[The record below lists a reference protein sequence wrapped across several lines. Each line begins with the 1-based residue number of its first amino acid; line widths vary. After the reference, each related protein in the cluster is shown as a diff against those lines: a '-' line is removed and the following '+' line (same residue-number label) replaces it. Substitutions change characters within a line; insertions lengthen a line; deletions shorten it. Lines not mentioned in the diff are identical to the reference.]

1 MTVAA
6 KRVFLRV
13 CAILLILC
21 LPWFLALTSLLPL
34 LSPAFLAF
42 QYARSDVPPSTKFSP
57 QERQEYAEAAAH
69 YLVSREGIEYLA
81 DLTGPDGSALF
92 NERELTHMVDVKV
105 LLGKAMTLNLA
116 LALLLLASA
125 GILLASKETR
135 DRTPGY
141 LLAGSLV
148 APTLAITAL
157 VVVPLQFQWFFVE
170 FHHVFFEG
178 ETWLF
183 PRSDTLIQLFPEQF
197 WFNALQAWLLLVVAE
212 SVVLAIA
219 AYVWRR
225 QRRDVRTGAGDAV
238 AE

>member
-6 KRVFLRV
+6 KRLLLKV
-13 CAILLILC
+13 CAVLLIFS

-34 LSPAFLAF
+34 LSPAFLRF

-57 QERQEYAEAAAH
+57 QERQEASGAAAH
-69 YLVSREGIEYLA
+69 YLVSGEGIDYLA
-81 DLTGPDGSALF
+81 NLPGPDGSALF

-105 LLGKAMTLNLA
+105 LLGKAIALDVVLA
-116 LALLLLASA
+116 VLLVASA
-125 GILLASKETR
+125 GILVGSKETR
-135 DRTPGY
+135 DRAPGY

-148 APTLAITAL
+148 APALAITAL

-212 SVVLAIA
+212 SFVLAIA
-219 AYVWRR
+219 AYLWTRR
-225 QRRDVRTGAGDAV
+225 RKPTPTDA
-238 AE
+238 

>member
-1 MTVAA
+1 VIVFV
-6 KRVFLRV
+6 KRLFLRV
-13 CAILLILC
+13 CAILLIVI

-34 LSPAFLAF
+34 VSQAFLRF

-57 QERQEYAEAAAH
+57 QERQETAEAAAH
-69 YLVSREGIEYLA
+69 YLVSREGIDYLA
-81 DLTGPDGSALF
+81 NLTGPDGSALF

-105 LLGKAMTLNLA
+105 LLGQAIALDVV
-116 LALLLLASA
+116 LALLLVACASA
-125 GILLASKETR
+125 LWAGKETR
-135 DRTPGY
+135 DRAPGY

-148 APTLAITAL
+148 APALAISAL

-197 WFNALQAWLLLVVAE
+197 WFNALQAWLLLVVVE
-212 SVVLAIA
+212 SVVLAIG
-219 AYVWRR
+219 AYLWRR
-225 QRRDVRTGAGDAV
+225 RRRPAPTGG
-238 AE
+238 

>member
-1 MTVAA
+1 MTVSA
-6 KRVFLRV
+6 RRLVLRV
-13 CAILLILC
+13 CAILLIVS

-34 LSPAFLAF
+34 LSPAFLRF
-42 QYARSDVPPSTKFSP
+42 QYARPDVPPSTRFSP
-57 QERQEYAEAAAH
+57 QERQMMAEAAAH
-69 YLVSREGIEYLA
+69 YLVSREGIDYLA
-81 DLTGPDGSALF
+81 NLTGQDGSALF

-105 LLGKAMTLNLA
+105 LLGKAIALDLV
-116 LALLLLASA
+116 LALLLVASV
-125 GILLASKETR
+125 GILLASKETK
-135 DRTPGY
+135 DRIAAY

-148 APTLAITAL
+148 APALAISAL

-212 SVVLAIA
+212 SVVLAIG

-225 QRRDVRTGAGDAV
+225 RRRPAPTDA
-238 AE
+238 